1 MKRGLFLIC
10 MTISLNAAP
19 CFAAQWSIAVENS
32 DHTSTSLGD
41 ISSVES
47 SPNGCIANVHSEN
60 GGHPGVYKIYYGD
73 QDADDGCF
81 NAPFD
86 EDLSLLQTGMRD
98 LPHPYLIIMKPTSR
112 LDHVNSDYMFFQDQV
127 TKKTM
132 SIDEFEGMV
141 RDFEIKKQ
149 EAAGNYSGHPL
160 DEFVNWAKGIHA
172 VPAKQ

>member
-19 CFAAQWSIAVENS
+19 CFAAQWSIAVENT
-32 DHTSTSLGD
+32 DHTSTLLGN

-47 SPNGCIANVHSEN
+47 SPNGCIANVHYED
-60 GGHPGVYKIYYGD
+60 GGHLGVYKIYYGD
-73 QDADDGCF
+73 ENTDDGCF

-86 EDLSLLQTGMRD
+86 KGVSFLQKGVGE
-98 LPHPYLIIMKPTSR
+98 LPDPYLITIKSTSR
-112 LDHVNSDYMFFQDQV
+112 LDNVNSDYMILQNQV

-132 SIDEFEGMV
+132 TTDEFEGMV
-141 RDFEIKKQ
+141 QNFETQRD